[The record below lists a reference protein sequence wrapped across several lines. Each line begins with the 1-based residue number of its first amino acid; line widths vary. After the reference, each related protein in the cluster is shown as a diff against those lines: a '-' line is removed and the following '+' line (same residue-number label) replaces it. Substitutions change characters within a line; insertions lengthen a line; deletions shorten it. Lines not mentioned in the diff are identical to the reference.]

1 MDEDEFDLPLQV
13 HEDGNE
19 AVSNPEMR
27 ERKLQL
33 REQFHK
39 RENRRIRN
47 SVSFRLGVLLT
58 RSIKRPWMLLLLP
71 ITTLSL
77 FWKIGNERLGR
88 CNVPF
93 PDTSDEGLEQQPR
106 NDCIVLFPTNGV
118 GFGHFTRMYLLV

>member
-19 AVSNPEMR
+19 AVSKPEMR

-33 REQFHK
+33 RDQFHK

-58 RSIKRPWMLLLLP
+58 RSVRRPWTLLLLP
-71 ITTLSL
+71 ITMLNL
-77 FWKIGNERLGR
+77 FLNAWINDGRSKVRVAVNGGDRSKGKPGDSKTVRQGPGQTRGIVENED
-88 CNVPF
+88 VI
-93 PDTSDEGLEQQPR
+93 D
-106 NDCIVLFPTNGV
+106 I
-118 GFGHFTRMYLLV
+118 